1 MRKIVLH
8 PVTRLSIAL
17 SFIIFIWRIPLAYQ
31 AIAVFLGAII
41 IWGIAKPLPSQDPGN
56 IFLRLWL
63 TAGFFLTMI
72 HTISYDD
79 GLIFNQDRLYVAGK
93 SFFRIGS
100 LMVAFLWII
109 RTMKTEEL
117 YAMLIDLRLPIPV
130 IYVIF
135 QALYLIPRLIE
146 RAKDILVAQQARGF
160 ILRGVR
166 RRIKALI
173 LILSPLFSTMI
184 YELEEGAASIAAR
197 GLHAPGMK
205 SHINTI
211 RLTVLDSILIGI
223 SIIITV
229 LLVIS

>member
-1 MRKIVLH
+1 M
-8 PVTRLSIAL
+8 A
-17 SFIIFIWRIPLAYQ
+17 
-31 AIAVFLGAII
+31 
-41 IWGIAKPLPSQDPGN
+41 WGIIKPLPSHDPGN

-63 TAGFFLTMI
+63 TAGFFLTII

-100 LMVAFLWII
+100 LMVTFLWII
-109 RTMKTEEL
+109 RTMKAEEL
-117 YAMLIDLRLPIPV
+117 YAMLIDLRFPVPV

-135 QALYLIPRLIE
+135 QAIYLIPRLIE

-166 RRIKALI
+166 CRLKALI

-184 YELEEGAASIAAR
+184 YELEEGAASISSR
-197 GLHAPGMK
+197 GLQAPGKK
-205 SHINTI
+205 SHIAII
-211 RLTVLDSILIGI
+211 RFTSLDIILIGM
-223 SIIITV
+223 SIAITTFF
-229 LLVIS
+229 VIT